1 MPIKTDTVD
10 ATEKNSNP
18 NVQKQSCLKIKKANS
33 ERHIMKNTKSLKHI
47 NGLFLFISLFL
58 MPSVHAWAETRFVS
72 DQLSIPMRTGASNKH
87 RIISFPRSGSPL
99 EIKETSEDGNYVRVT
114 TRDGKEGWV
123 ETQYLM
129 NQASARDRI
138 VSVAKKL
145 EQSREQT
152 KEYRKKISQL
162 EAENRELDTQ
172 LKQSQRELK
181 SQESS
186 MEKLKR
192 ISANPVALA
201 NENKSLEDQVRK
213 LTATNDQLKD
223 ENDML
228 SNESAKDWFILGAA
242 VSLGSLLFGLL
253 ITRINWKR
261 KRSWGDF

>member
-1 MPIKTDTVD
+1 MINIK
-10 ATEKNSNP
+10 
-18 NVQKQSCLKIKKANS
+18 LKYIY
-33 ERHIMKNTKSLKHI
+33 R
-47 NGLFLFISLFL
+47 LFLLSSMLL
-58 MPSVHAWAETRFVS
+58 LPSVQASAETRYVS
-72 DQLSIPMRTGASNKH
+72 DELSIPMRTGASNKH
-87 RIISFPRSGSPL
+87 RIVSFPKSGTPL
-99 EIKETSEDGNYVRVT
+99 EIKETSDDGNYARVN

-138 VSVAKKL
+138 VAVSRKL
-145 EQSREQT
+145 EQSRDQV
-152 KEYRKKISQL
+152 KEYRQTISKL

-172 LKQSQRELK
+172 LKQSQREIA

-186 MEKLKR
+186 MDKLKR

-201 NENKSLEDQVRK
+201 NKNKALEDQVSK
-213 LTATNDQLKD
+213 LTA
-223 ENDML
+223 ENELL
-228 SNESAKDWFILGAA
+228 SQENSELANESSKDWFILGAA

>member
-1 MPIKTDTVD
+1 
-10 ATEKNSNP
+10 
-18 NVQKQSCLKIKKANS
+18 
-33 ERHIMKNTKSLKHI
+33 MKNRKSYTYT
-47 NGLFLFISLFL
+47 NGLLLLISLFL
-58 MPSVHAWAETRFVS
+58 LPIAQAWSETRFVS
-72 DQLSIPMRTGASNKH
+72 DQLSIPMRTGASSKH
-87 RIISFPRSGSPL
+87 RIISFPKSGAPL
-99 EIKETSEDGNYVRVT
+99 EIKETSDDGNYVRVT

-138 VSVAKKL
+138 IGVSKKL
-145 EQSREQT
+145 EKSREQV
-152 KEYRKKISQL
+152 KEYRKKIAQF
-162 EAENRELDTQ
+162 ETENRDLDSQ
-172 LKQSQRELK
+172 LKQSQREIK

-201 NENKSLEDQVRK
+201 NENKALEAQVSK
-213 LTATNDQLKD
+213 LTAENGRLTD

>member
-1 MPIKTDTVD
+1 MLPAVQAWSDT
-10 ATEKNSNP
+10 
-18 NVQKQSCLKIKKANS
+18 
-33 ERHIMKNTKSLKHI
+33 RY
-47 NGLFLFISLFL
+47 
-58 MPSVHAWAETRFVS
+58 VS
-72 DQLSIPMRTGASNKH
+72 DELSIPMRTGASNKH
-87 RIISFPRSGSPL
+87 RIVYFPKSGTPL
-99 EIKETSEDGNYVRVT
+99 TVMETSDDGNYVRVT
-114 TRDGKEGWV
+114 SPGGKEGWV

-138 VSVAKKL
+138 VSVSKRL
-145 EQSREQT
+145 EKSRELEKQLKQQV
-152 KEYRKKISQL
+152 KEL
-162 EAENRELDTQ
+162 NAENRELTEQ
-172 LKQSQRELK
+172 VKQFQREIK

-201 NENKSLEDQVRK
+201 NKNKALEDEVSK
-213 LTATNDQLKD
+213 LTSSNKQLSD

-228 SNESAKDWFILGAA
+228 TNESAKDWFVLGAV